1 MSYNGDQIHHMKR
14 ISRGSMAHWLKM
26 LQAQLLEAFLYS
38 IFCVFLYIFSAHT
51 TLVYRPLSLARQ
63 NHKKIRENEFA
74 LSLSSSYFK
83 AQSAFQWDLSVREP
97 THTTTPAT
105 IRIFSSTF
113 HFVDGVLRA
122 QKPFEGYFLRAPQF
136 LFNIVHTQQEQQQ
149 ESSFGHFSC
158 KETSW
163 GIGSFL
169 FRN

>member
-105 IRIFSSTF
+105 TEGLVLPFILLTAFCALKSRLKDIFYAHPNSSLT
-113 HFVDGVLRA
+113 
-122 QKPFEGYFLRAPQF
+122 
-136 LFNIVHTQQEQQQ
+136 
-149 ESSFGHFSC
+149 
-158 KETSW
+158 
-163 GIGSFL
+163 
-169 FRN
+169 